1 MPPAVEVSHLTKTF
15 FANSKETIALE
26 NISLKVLSGE
36 IFGIIGPS
44 GAGKSTLLRCMSTL
58 EPEFLGNISLQGE
71 ILDFKNKAN
80 IRKIRTQLGMIF
92 QHFLLL
98 ESRNVLE
105 NILLP
110 LELGRIPLKEMEKK
124 GEELLSLVGLEKK
137 RHCYPASLSG
147 GEKQRVAIAR
157 ALATSPQIL
166 FCDEAT
172 SSLDPKTT
180 QEILD
185 LLKNLN
191 QIKKISIVLITH
203 EMDVVR
209 RICDQVAVISE
220 GKILEQGSVL
230 NVFTNPKKAL
240 TKQLVQTTTHELDL
254 SYLKNLG
261 ADSLLLK
268 LHFKGESAQ
277 KPLLSQLISELRLE
291 INILSGW
298 IDTIQSTA
306 IGCLTITLKG
316 TDVQKKQAFDFLQKN
331 NVTYE
336 VLS

>member
-1 MPPAVEVSHLTKTF
+1 MPFAVEVVNLTKKF
-15 FANSKETIALE
+15 FVGSKSVIALE
-26 NISLKVLSGE
+26 DISLNISSGE

-58 EPEFLGNISLQGE
+58 ESEFSGTISFQGDAF
-71 ILDFKNKAN
+71 DFKNK
-80 IRKIRTQLGMIF
+80 TQIKKARARLGMIF

-98 ESRNVLE
+98 ESRNVFE

-110 LELGRIPLKEMEKK
+110 LEFAKVPLKEMEKK
-124 GEELLSLVGLEKK
+124 AEELLSLVGLEKK

-157 ALATSPQIL
+157 ALATSPQVL

-180 QEILD
+180 LEILD
-185 LLKNLN
+185 LLKKLN
-191 QIKKISIVLITH
+191 KAKGITIILITH

-209 RICDQVAVISE
+209 RICDRVAVIDE
-220 GKILEQGSVL
+220 GKILEEGNVL
-230 NVFTNPKKAL
+230 DLFTTPKEAL
-240 TKQLVQTTTHELDL
+240 TKKLVQTSSHELDISSL
-254 SYLKNLG
+254 TDL
-261 ADSLLLK
+261 DSESIILR
-268 LHFKGESAQ
+268 LHFKGASAQ
-277 KPLLSQLISELRLE
+277 KPLLSQLISQLHLE
-291 INILSGW
+291 VNILSGW
-298 IDTIQSTA
+298 IDNIQSTS

-316 TDVQKKQAFDFLQKN
+316 TDVQKKKAFDFLKEN
-331 NVTYE
+331 NVSYE